1 LIRDSFCTI
10 GRGDLAL
17 QLDRHF
23 FYPARL
29 RQFVMRH
36 QIGIFLQ
43 FLVLV
48 FLPMLIL
55 WQLEFGFRLILMPAL
70 TLVGILV
77 FWIGYKLRE
86 G

>member
-1 LIRDSFCTI
+1 MRQQI
-10 GRGDLAL
+10 GTLL
-17 QLDRHF
+17 
-23 FYPARL
+23 
-29 RQFVMRH
+29 QFV
-36 QIGIFLQ
+36 
-43 FLVLV
+43 VLV

-70 TLVGILV
+70 TLCGIVV

>member
-1 LIRDSFCTI
+1 
-10 GRGDLAL
+10 
-17 QLDRHF
+17 
-23 FYPARL
+23 
-29 RQFVMRH
+29 MRH
-36 QIGIFLQ
+36 QIGILLQ
-43 FLVLV
+43 FVVLV
-48 FLPMLIL
+48 YLPMLIL

>member
-1 LIRDSFCTI
+1 MRHHI
-10 GRGDLAL
+10 GFLL
-17 QLDRHF
+17 
-23 FYPARL
+23 
-29 RQFVMRH
+29 QFV
-36 QIGIFLQ
+36 
-43 FLVLV
+43 VLV

-70 TLVGILV
+70 TLVGIVV

>member
-1 LIRDSFCTI
+1 
-10 GRGDLAL
+10 
-17 QLDRHF
+17 
-23 FYPARL
+23 
-29 RQFVMRH
+29 MRH

-43 FLVLV
+43 FVVLV

>member
-1 LIRDSFCTI
+1 LIATFLSS
-10 GRGDLAL
+10 
-17 QLDRHF
+17 Q
-23 FYPARL
+23 L

-36 QIGIFLQ
+36 HIGFLLQ
-43 FLVLV
+43 FVVLV

-70 TLVGILV
+70 TLVGIVV